1 MMKYRQYLVFVVLIQ
16 ISLGGFSQ
24 KTENINQSFGL
35 NSYTLSLNQIK
46 YKQPANFNYIRREL
60 GNEEYLKCIFA
71 DPAAIYQGYWHKII
85 SKDKN
90 FVAIIDIPPVW
101 SKDSVHIF
109 MELVPESKIKINTYH
124 LNHILADYKWNMNN
138 YSISLNQCPLHY
150 HSYQYAQTAFNAD
163 TVITYPLKVWSKY
176 ERKYDYCQVVIIQKN
191 GRGLVCLYCFY
202 NDKGKR
208 KWDNY
213 LKSLAGMFWYRD
225 PKDYIEVIESPK
237 SDSIIHII
245 PRKKKNLIQ

>member
-1 MMKYRQYLVFVVLIQ
+1 MGRYIQ
-16 ISLGGFSQ
+16 IFVASLLLIFISLDICSQQNFFQGKHFFSSYMLD
-24 KTENINQSFGL
+24 KNQVNYL
-35 NSYTLSLNQIK
+35 L
-46 YKQPANFNYIRREL
+46 PANFSFIYL
-60 GNEEYLKCIFA
+60 DNEETLECLRYDKSRICMSGFY
-71 DPAAIYQGYWHKII
+71 DKIV

-90 FVAIIDIPPVW
+90 FVAFIYVPPVY
-101 SKDSVHIF
+101 SKDSVYIDSPLF
-109 MELVPESKIKINTYH
+109 PELKLKINTYH

-163 TVITYPLKVWSKY
+163 TVITYPVKVWSKY

-191 GRGLVCLYCFY
+191 ARGLVCLYCFY

>member
-1 MMKYRQYLVFVVLIQ
+1 MMKNRQYLVFVVLMQ

-24 KTENINQSFGL
+24 NTKNINQSFGL

-71 DPAAIYQGYWHKII
+71 DPGAIYQGYWHKII

-109 MELVPESKIKINTYH
+109 MELAPESKIKINTYH
-124 LNHILADYKWNMNN
+124 LSHIKADFGSNIGKGIDSLEGFPIKYK
-138 YSISLNQCPLHY
+138 SSK
-150 HSYQYAQTAFNAD
+150 YAHEVFNAD
-163 TVITYPLKVWSKY
+163 TVITYPLKMWQRY
-176 ERKYDYCQVVIIQKN
+176 GDQYNHCQVVVIQKN
-191 GRGLVCLYCFY
+191 SRGFVCLYCFY
-202 NDKGKR
+202 NDKGER
-208 KWDNY
+208 KLNRY
-213 LKSLAGMFWYRD
+213 LKSLEGMFWYRD
-225 PKDYIEVIESPK
+225 PKDYIEVIEPPK

-245 PRKKKNLIQ
+245 PRKKKDLIQ